1 MGHFEHLKELSKK
14 EQVVFLAA
22 AYNTGFDKTK
32 EQIQKA
38 SQRKIFPYGI
48 AFGENQHAYTQITL
62 FYYSEI

>member
-32 EQIQKA
+32 KPI
-38 SQRKIFPYGI
+38 IF
-48 AFGENQHAYTQITL
+48 Q
-62 FYYSEI
+62 